1 MKNLVENISVQ
12 KEFIQRLSYNLRNFK
27 WKQNGA
33 NFSCPICGDSKKNP
47 TKARGYLFEKKNL
60 FQFFCHNCSFSSNFS
75 FFLKNVNP
83 ALHSEYVKELFVEK
97 KKEGNF
103 RRREKPLIAEVKK
116 ELANSAIPAP
126 TIESLP
132 DNHITKCYV
141 KRRKLPQRYFEKL
154 HYVSKFGDWIRKH
167 YNPDYR
173 GENDERIIIPFY
185 NGQKELVAFQGRSIC
200 GNTKLRYV
208 TFKVQENAPKIFNFD
223 EVQVNK
229 KIYLVEGPFDSMF
242 LPNSMAAAGSDVTK
256 LLDRLDYDIVFV
268 PDREPRNYEI
278 VKKVAN
284 MIDRKYK
291 VALLPDS
298 MPGKDINEYILNGFS
313 IQQVTS
319 MIDRFTFEGLQ
330 ASFQLKMWKC
340 I

>member
-1 MKNLVENISVQ
+1 M
-12 KEFIQRLSYNLRNFK
+12 
-27 WKQNGA
+27 
-33 NFSCPICGDSKKNP
+33 
-47 TKARGYLFEKKNL
+47 
-60 FQFFCHNCSFSSNFS
+60 
-75 FFLKNVNP
+75 
-83 ALHSEYVKELFVEK
+83 FVDK
-97 KKEGNF
+97 KKEGAY
-103 RRREKPLIAEVKK
+103 RRREKPPSELKK
-116 ELANSAIPAP
+116 ELTDVAIPAP

-141 KRRKLPQRYFEKL
+141 KRRKLPQKYFEKL

-167 YNPDYR
+167 FNPEYR

-185 NGQKELVAFQGRSIC
+185 NGQRELVAFQGRSIC
-200 GNTKLRYV
+200 GNTKLRYI

-330 ASFQLKMWKC
+330 ATFQLKMWKC